1 MKKRWV
7 SLLLAIILSV
17 AVMPAF
23 SVFAEQNFYYY
34 VEQTYEN
41 LEVTNEFGA
50 NPEGLGVS
58 FLSENS
64 KIKVVDSDLA
74 LLGKRSLAISECD
87 MRWNE
92 ISLSDEKMYIGFTVR
107 ADAEFN
113 NELKLSF
120 DTLQP
125 SVNQP
130 KKESLVALSLTRES
144 GKIILKDCKGNLLTE
159 LEAKTRYVI
168 YCEFSRGSDSY
179 SVFVNDSLK
188 AENCNSGIKIYSIE
202 NMQMQVKSLAKEGSY
217 GSSVTNKQYVLVD
230 NISVYAKGKVYPQ
243 KYSAQQSGKIPEI
256 KLPQKKENKTI
267 RVFVNTTE
275 IAMANEPV
283 LQKNTVYIDVEQLAR
298 CLSMTLKEDTA
309 NKKFVLSN
317 ENVKVE
323 AVIGSKTIKINEKH
337 YDIANAPEKLN
348 GVIMVTPNFLSEV
361 LNAKVWWD
369 DKSNMVVVTLG
380 ERKAD
385 DVLRV
390 VGGKLYMNGEPY
402 YEISIDKNNMF
413 NQILSNMINSEVENA
428 TLEAEA
434 TLSKLSMEGIKSIRV
449 SVFSNELAN
458 FIYDESEQEIYFK
471 AMDRFFDLCEK
482 YDIKVIASLGIDEA
496 YIMKKDSLSGEGFVA
511 GTENSVDLIVD
522 SNSESRKNLYNYL
535 EKFISGYKDRKS
547 VLMWELAK
555 ELNLEAD
562 VGNSVNRPMYSLL
575 QLSKFYGDCAD
586 KIRQFDN
593 VHIISS
599 GDGILR
605 NDQWSSFEDV
615 MNGETV
621 RAKTDS
627 KEETLKALAMI
638 NEKLDV
644 VSIRTNEYND
654 LYQYMEY
661 SEKLNKAL
669 YNGATGIVTSQE
681 KVDFYSNVNIY
692 LNSVKE
698 IGLQISYFSVSGL
711 NDTEMAQLV
720 SETNKQL
727 NEKYCIN
734 SAENENTTD
743 AWENPF
749 FQVVDSSKITDGME
763 FVVMASFKSRFMRFC
778 ILSGVTVMASLVCVI
793 LLTREKLKR
802 KRTED
807 FV

>member
-1 MKKRWV
+1 
-7 SLLLAIILSV
+7 
-17 AVMPAF
+17 
-23 SVFAEQNFYYY
+23 
-34 VEQTYEN
+34 
-41 LEVTNEFGA
+41 
-50 NPEGLGVS
+50 
-58 FLSENS
+58 
-64 KIKVVDSDLA
+64 
-74 LLGKRSLAISECD
+74 
-87 MRWNE
+87 
-92 ISLSDEKMYIGFTVR
+92 
-107 ADAEFN
+107 
-113 NELKLSF
+113 
-120 DTLQP
+120 
-125 SVNQP
+125 
-130 KKESLVALSLTRES
+130 
-144 GKIILKDCKGNLLTE
+144 
-159 LEAKTRYVI
+159 
-168 YCEFSRGSDSY
+168 
-179 SVFVNDSLK
+179 
-188 AENCNSGIKIYSIE
+188 
-202 NMQMQVKSLAKEGSY
+202 
-217 GSSVTNKQYVLVD
+217 
-230 NISVYAKGKVYPQ
+230 
-243 KYSAQQSGKIPEI
+243 
-256 KLPQKKENKTI
+256 
-267 RVFVNTTE
+267 
-275 IAMANEPV
+275 
-283 LQKNTVYIDVEQLAR
+283 
-298 CLSMTLKEDTA
+298 
-309 NKKFVLSN
+309 
-317 ENVKVE
+317 
-323 AVIGSKTIKINEKH
+323 
-337 YDIANAPEKLN
+337 
-348 GVIMVTPNFLSEV
+348 
-361 LNAKVWWD
+361 
-369 DKSNMVVVTLG
+369 
-380 ERKAD
+380 
-385 DVLRV
+385 
-390 VGGKLYMNGEPY
+390 MNGEPY